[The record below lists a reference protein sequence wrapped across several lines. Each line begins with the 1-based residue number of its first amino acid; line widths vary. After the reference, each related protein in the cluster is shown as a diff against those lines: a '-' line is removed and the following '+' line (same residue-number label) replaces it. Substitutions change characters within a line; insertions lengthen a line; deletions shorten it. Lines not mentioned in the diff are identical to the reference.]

1 MGTAGDREAD
11 GGLRG
16 RQEPG
21 EVAAGSSGRREMAE
35 MGDGDGWWGRS
46 GVGQRVGGSR
56 TMAGGRPAG
65 GHGGPWRRLQHQILI
80 LDSAVKSLDSLD
92 DWCICL

>member
-1 MGTAGDREAD
+1 VGTAGAREAD

-21 EVAAGSSGRREMAE
+21 EVATGSSGRREME
-35 MGDGDGWWGRS
+35 VMGYGDGGWGRS
-46 GVGQRVGGSR
+46 AGGPGVGGSR

-65 GHGGPWRRLQHQILI
+65 GHGGP
-80 LDSAVKSLDSLD
+80 
-92 DWCICL
+92 